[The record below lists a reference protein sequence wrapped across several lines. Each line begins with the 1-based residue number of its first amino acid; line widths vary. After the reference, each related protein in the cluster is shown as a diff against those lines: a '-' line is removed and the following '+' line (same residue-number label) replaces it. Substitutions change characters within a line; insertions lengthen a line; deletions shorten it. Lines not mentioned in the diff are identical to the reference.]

1 MTSFAESMK
10 REIARVA
17 RKELKTELASLRKAS
32 AAHRTEIASLKRLVK
47 TQSTALHQLVKLA
60 NKTGATVAKNASK
73 AVPTARQPATQSAT
87 QSAQNAFSAA
97 AFLAH
102 RKRLGLTQKQMGK
115 LVGASS
121 LSIWKW
127 ESQGVVPRAKHLA
140 SIQAALK
147 MGKRQALAVALD

>member
-17 RKELKTELASLRKAS
+17 RKELKAELASLRKSS

-47 TQSTALHQLVKLA
+47 TQSTALNQLVKLA
-60 NKTGATVAKNASK
+60 NKAGAAADKGKSKAAPASK
-73 AVPTARQPATQSAT
+73 QPSTQPAQT
-87 QSAQNAFSAA
+87 AFSAD

-102 RKRLGLTQKQMGK
+102 RKRLGLTQQQMGK

-140 SIQAALK
+140 SIQAAMK
-147 MGKRQALAVALD
+147 MGKRQARAVALG

>member
-47 TQSTALHQLVKLA
+47 TQSTALNQLVKLA

-73 AVPTARQPATQSAT
+73 AVPTARQPAT